1 MAGVLLA
8 TLGMLMMVP
17 AVIDLAAGNPDW
29 RVFVA
34 CGIGTWTFG
43 VLLAQTTRRPVAVQI
58 SVRDAFLM
66 TTLLWVAV
74 GAFSALPFLGVGL
87 DYSDAFFEAISGM
100 TTTGSTV
107 LVGLETLPPGIL
119 FWRALLQWVG
129 GVGIIV
135 MAILIL
141 PFLRV
146 GGMQLFQVE
155 SSDRSGKIVPRAF
168 LLITLIVGTYV
179 ALSIACAI
187 AYGLAGMTAFDAICH
202 AMTTLSTGG
211 YANYDASFGFYKQ
224 ASAHWIGIVF
234 MIAGGLPFLAYIRA
248 VQGDYGALY
257 RNPQVRA
264 LLLLLFLTSL
274 ALAVYLSATRAI
286 PFADAVRLTAFN
298 VTSVVTT
305 TGYATD
311 DFNAWGPLAVAVFFV
326 LMFAGGCTGSTSG
339 SIKIYR
345 HLILAGMVRA
355 HLRRLVHPRR
365 VVQVSYAGKPLPAD
379 IAPSVLA
386 FITVFLGTI
395 TVFTIALAAMGL
407 DFVTA
412 LSAATT
418 AIANVGPG
426 LGEVI
431 GPAGNFATLPDAAKW
446 ILSLAMLMGRLE
458 LFAVLVLL
466 DPDFWRS

>member
-1 MAGVLLA
+1 
-8 TLGMLMMVP
+8 MMIP

-34 CGIGTWTFG
+34 CGIVTWTFG
-43 VLLAQTTRRPVAVQI
+43 VLLAQTTRRPVAEQI
-58 SVRDAFLM
+58 SVRDAFVM

-74 GAFSALPFLGVGL
+74 GAFAALPFLGLGL
-87 DYSDAFFEAISGM
+87 DYSDAFFETISGM

-107 LVGLETLPPGIL
+107 LVGLEKLPPGIL

-168 LLITLIVGTYV
+168 QLITLIVGTYV
-179 ALSIACAI
+179 GLTFACAI
-187 AYGLAGMTAFDAICH
+187 CYGLAGMTAFDAVSH

-224 ASAHWIGIVF
+224 ASIHWIACVF
-234 MIAGGLPFLAYIRA
+234 MIAGSLPFLAYIR
-248 VQGDYGALY
+248 VLQGDRSALLK
-257 RNPQVRA
+257 NPQVRSLFV
-264 LLLLLFLTSL
+264 LLLLASMGL
-274 ALAVYLSATRAI
+274 ALWLNATKGI
-286 PFADAVRLTAFN
+286 PLADAIRLTAFN

-305 TGYATD
+305 TGFATD

-345 HLILAGMVRA
+345 HLILASTVRA
-355 HLRRLVHPRR
+355 HVRRLVHPRR
-365 VVQVSYAGKPLPAD
+365 VVQVTYGGRPLPAD

-386 FITVFLGTI
+386 FITVFFGTI
-395 TVFTIALAAMGL
+395 TAFTIALAAMGL

-412 LSAATT
+412 LTAATT

-426 LGEVI
+426 LGEIV
-431 GPAGNFATLPDAAKW
+431 GPAGNFATIPDPAKW
-446 ILSLAMLMGRLE
+446 ILSVAMLMGRLE
-458 LFAVLVLL
+458 LFAVIVLL
-466 DPDFWRS
+466 DPDFWRT